1 MSSHPTPQRSP
12 SLEGGADEAIIIVK
26 AAPQLSSRHGETVC
40 TAGITR
46 DRQWVRLY
54 PIAFRTLQDAQ
65 QFRRWDVVRYTWQ
78 QPRDDKRVE
87 SRRLNHHSLTIAGS
101 LPSGER
107 YGLVAPMV
115 KKSLE
120 EESRDG
126 RSFAFIRPS
135 IRTFIAEKKLAKELE
150 EERQKFDTAAK
161 QADLFLA
168 PIVPYQPCPYRF
180 KYEYETKDG
189 KRTGT
194 CQDWETEATFFN
206 WRRQYSEQQALKRME
221 ERWGEELPAK
231 GLLFAMG
238 THSQYPD
245 TWLIN
250 GLIQM
255 AEVGQL
261 TLDLG

>member
-1 MSSHPTPQRSP
+1 MDGQSHRLRFA
-12 SLEGGADEAIIIVK
+12 LEM
-26 AAPQLSSRHGETVC
+26 H
-40 TAGITR
+40 
-46 DRQWVRLY
+46 
-54 PIAFRTLQDAQ
+54 
-65 QFRRWDVVRYTWQ
+65 RRNVEWDMLPP
-78 QPRDDKRVE
+78 PRDDKRVE
-87 SRRLNHHSLTIAGS
+87 SRRLHHHSLTIAGS
-101 LPSGER
+101 LAQSER

-115 KKSLE
+115 KESLE
-120 EESRDG
+120 EEVRRG

-135 IRTFIAEKKLAKELE
+135 IRKFIVERKSGQELE

-189 KRTGT
+189 KRAGT

-206 WRRQYSEQQALKRME
+206 WRRQYSEEQALKQME
-221 ERWGEELPAK
+221 ERWGEELPAR

-238 THSQYPD
+238 THSQYPE

>member
-1 MSSHPTPQRSP
+1 MSGHLTPQRSP
-12 SLEGGADEAIIIVK
+12 SPEGGTDEAIIIVK

-40 TAGITR
+40 SAGITR
-46 DRQWVRLY
+46 GRQWVRLY

-78 QPRDDKRVE
+78 PPRDDKRVE
-87 SRRLNHHSLTIAGS
+87 SRRLHHHSLMIAGN
-101 LPSGER
+101 LPPGER

-115 KKSLE
+115 KESLE
-120 EESRDG
+120 EESRRG
-126 RSFAFIRPS
+126 LSFAFIRPT
-135 IRTFIAEKKLAKELE
+135 IRKFIVERKSPQELE
-150 EERQKFDTAAK
+150 NERQKFETAAN
-161 QADLFLA
+161 QSDLFLA

-194 CQDWETEATFFN
+194 CQYWETEATFFN
-206 WRRQYSEQQALKRME
+206 WRRQYSEEQALKHME

-250 GLIQM
+250 ALIQM

-261 TLDLG
+261 SLDLG

>member
-1 MSSHPTPQRSP
+1 MLT
-12 SLEGGADEAIIIVK
+12 GG
-26 AAPQLSSRHGETVC
+26 
-40 TAGITR
+40 
-46 DRQWVRLY
+46 
-54 PIAFRTLQDAQ
+54 
-65 QFRRWDVVRYTWQ
+65 
-78 QPRDDKRVE
+78 
-87 SRRLNHHSLTIAGS
+87 
-101 LPSGER
+101 
-107 YGLVAPMV
+107 
-115 KKSLE
+115 
-120 EESRDG
+120 
-126 RSFAFIRPS
+126 
-135 IRTFIAEKKLAKELE
+135 

-189 KRTGT
+189 KRAGT

-206 WRRQYSEQQALKRME
+206 WRWQYSEEQALKQME
-221 ERWGEELPAK
+221 ERWGEELPAR

-238 THSQYPD
+238 THSQYPE

>member
-1 MSSHPTPQRSP
+1 MSGHPTPQGRPSP
-12 SLEGGADEAIIIVK
+12 EGCAEEAIIIVK
-26 AAPQLSSRHGETVC
+26 AAPQVSSRHGETVC

-65 QFRRWDVVRYTWQ
+65 QFRRWDLVRFTSQ
-78 QPRDDKRVE
+78 PPRDDKRVE
-87 SRRLNHHSLTIAGS
+87 SRRLHHHSLTIAGS
-101 LPSGER
+101 LAQSER

-115 KKSLE
+115 KESLE
-120 EESRDG
+120 EEVRRG

-135 IRTFIAEKKLAKELE
+135 IRKFIVERKSGQELE

-189 KRTGT
+189 KRAGT

-206 WRRQYSEQQALKRME
+206 WRRQYSEEQALKQME
-221 ERWGEELPAK
+221 GRWGEELPAR

-238 THSQYPD
+238 THSQYPE